1 MLAVGLLFSGPLS
14 DAYGRK
20 NIMVGALVLAS
31 ICTLLSTRMTS
42 WHGILAMRMLIGL
55 SFSGVAAVAMTYLA
69 EEIHPL
75 QVAFSMGLYIS
86 GNSIGGMSGR
96 LLCGVLTDLFGW
108 RIALTVIGA
117 TAILTIVLNLT
128 RLAAK
133 VLGFTVEDEITTVF
147 CGSKKT
153 LASGVP
159 MAKLLFGAHPAI
171 GLIVLPIMFYHQIQL
186 LVCAVLA
193 NRYAARR

>member
-1 MLAVGLLFSGPLS
+1 MTENALALL
-14 DAYGRK
+14 
-20 NIMVGALVLAS
+20 VVL
-31 ICTLLSTRMTS
+31 TLST
-42 WHGILAMRMLIGL
+42 WLAR
-55 SFSGVAAVAMTYLA
+55 
-69 EEIHPL
+69 
-75 QVAFSMGLYIS
+75 
-86 GNSIGGMSGR
+86 R
-96 LLCGVLTDLFGW
+96 
-108 RIALTVIGA
+108 
-117 TAILTIVLNLT
+117 
-128 RLAAK
+128 
-133 VLGFTVEDEITTVF
+133 LGFSVEDEITTVF